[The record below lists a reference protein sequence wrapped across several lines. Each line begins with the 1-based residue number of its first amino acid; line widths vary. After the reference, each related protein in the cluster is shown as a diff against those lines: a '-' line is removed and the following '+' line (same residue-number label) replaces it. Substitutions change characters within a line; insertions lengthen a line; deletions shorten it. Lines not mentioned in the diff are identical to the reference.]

1 MQSTPAKRS
10 KSPQTDC
17 HPPKIPRCNLKPKR
31 HHREHRCWSPKNDT
45 LSPDFLAKPNRYSA
59 FLLAVLHRF
68 HFSDSRSQT
77 AQIVLR
83 ALSEHA
89 DLHAKHRNPEAADR
103 CRTADNRCN
112 LSSKRWVLPTDRGP
126 TYVAG
131 PVEYP
136 MPVGLD
142 SYLLANPRSV
152 ASLLTMSDPIRPRV
166 RSLRRLDSFIF
177 GFFRRIIRFGVLI
190 RRTTRHYSHAR
201 NPYPC
206 HRSGWPSCISKVVI
220 YI

>member
-112 LSSKRWVLPTDRGP
+112 LSSKRRVLSTDRGP

-136 MPVGLD
+136 MSVGLD

-152 ASLLTMSDPIRPRV
+152 ASLLTMSDPIRPP
-166 RSLRRLDSFIF
+166 SSKPQASGPFHLWILQTDHQIWRLDPTNNSPLF
-177 GFFRRIIRFGVLI
+177 
-190 RRTTRHYSHAR
+190 
-201 NPYPC
+201 PC
-206 HRSGWPSCISKVVI
+206 SKPIPTPPKWLAIVHI
-220 YI
+220 